1 MQASIPSGTRDF
13 GPVQAQKRKYIFD
26 TLEEVFVLHGFQP
39 IETPAMENL
48 ATLAGKYGD
57 EGDQLLYKILN
68 SRLGESKKADEVKT
82 EFEQMMQ
89 GKSFTPLLTERA
101 LRYDLT
107 VPFARF
113 VAMNHHN
120 IVMPFKRYQ
129 IQPVWRADRPQKG
142 RYREFYQCD
151 VDVVGSNSIYNEAE
165 LVSIY
170 NMAFEK
176 LGLRKYNIKINHRKL
191 LQGIALYINAEHK
204 FIDLTIAIDKLDK
217 IGMDGV
223 RQELIKRGFEEI
235 QIDKIAQ
242 IFTIDGTAV
251 EKLNS
256 VQSMIQNEWVQLAC
270 TELNQLLNV
279 CSSQNIQID
288 FTLARGLNY
297 YTGCIFEVVVDD
309 ENCSFKGSISGGG
322 RYDNLTGI
330 FGLPNVSGV
339 GVSYGADRIYDVMEE
354 LNLFPEYIVQNNST
368 LICGMDE
375 QSVEAGFRLQ
385 HVLVQN
391 NIICELYPEAA
402 KAKKMFGYADKRNLK
417 RVIVIGE
424 NERQNNVYTLKN
436 MGTGQQDSYTLPD
449 LLNQLKK

>member
-13 GPVQAQKRKYIFD
+13 GPVQAQKRKYIFN
-26 TLEEVFVLHGFQP
+26 TLEQVFILHGYQP

-68 SRLGESKKADEVKT
+68 SRLGESKKADDVRA
-82 EFEQMMQ
+82 EFDLMMG

-113 VAMNHHN
+113 VAMNHN
-120 IVMPFKRYQ
+120 NLPMPFKRYQ

-151 VDVVGSNSIYNEAE
+151 VDVVGSNTIYNEAE

-176 LGLRKYNIKINHRKL
+176 LGLKHYHIKINHRKL
-191 LQGIALYINAEHK
+191 LQGIALYINAEDK

-217 IGMDGV
+217 IGMEGV
-223 RQELIKRGFEEI
+223 RIELDKRGFERE
-235 QIDKIAQ
+235 QIEKVLSVFGIS
-242 IFTIDGTAV
+242 GSAV
-251 EKLNS
+251 DKLN
-256 VQSMIQNEWVQLAC
+256 QIQNTISNHHIKTAC
-270 TELNQLLNV
+270 DELNQLIALCKNAH
-279 CSSQNIQID
+279 IEMD

-297 YTGCIFEVVVDD
+297 YTGCIFEAVVTDPT
-309 ENCSFKGSISGGG
+309 CTFSGSISGGG

-330 FGLPNVSGV
+330 FGLPYVSGV
-339 GVSYGADRIYDVMEE
+339 GISFGADRIYDVMEE
-354 LNLFPEYIVQNNST
+354 LNLFPDSIIQNNSI
-368 LICGMDE
+368 LICGMDDE
-375 QSVEAGFRLQ
+375 SVQTGFELQ
-385 HVLVQN
+385 HTLIQN
-391 NIICELYPEAA
+391 NIICELYPEAS
-402 KAKKMFGYADKRNLK
+402 KPKKMFGYADKKGLK
-417 RVIVIGE
+417 KVIIIGE
-424 NERQNNVYTLKN
+424 NERLNKTYTVKD
-436 MGTGQQDSYTLPD
+436 MTVGEQQTISLEQ
-449 LLNQLKK
+449 LLNELTP